1 MKAIITEH
9 LVRKTRTGKSSVIV
23 KIESKKEE
31 IVNVVNDF
39 IAERAGRQ
47 NFIPVEKFEVKVY
60 DYKNRVVNQWEY
72 KPTYRA

>member
-9 LVRKTRTGKSSVIV
+9 LVRKTRTGKTSVIV

-39 IAERAGRQ
+39 IVERAGRQ